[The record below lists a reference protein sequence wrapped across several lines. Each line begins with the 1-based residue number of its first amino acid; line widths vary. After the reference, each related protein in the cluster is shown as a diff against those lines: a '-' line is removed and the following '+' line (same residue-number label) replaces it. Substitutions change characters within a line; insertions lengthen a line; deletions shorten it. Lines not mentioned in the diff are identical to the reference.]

1 MPLFLE
7 EPDSITEQ
15 GEKDT
20 IKKKKAT
27 ADPT

>member
-7 EPDSITEQ
+7 EPDPITEQ

-20 IKKKKAT
+20 IQKKKST